1 MVQRPGRAGE
11 GLPLCEPGEG
21 PVGPGGARKPGSP
34 EAALGALGAREPD
47 ASHADVELRRGARG
61 ATALPEPIPLPPPAS
76 LHGPGGQV
84 CTGQPRAPS
93 PPSSGRGP
101 GGDGAGTELAELE
114 QTARPQHKGKLGRG
128 RSAESRGAS
137 VPRPPGASQGCI
149 PPHLGWGVI
158 EGGFT
163 ATW

>member
-61 ATALPEPIPLPPPAS
+61 ATALPEPIPLPPQPPFT
-76 LHGPGGQV
+76 GPGDR
-84 CTGQPRAPS
+84 CARAS
-93 PPSSGRGP
+93 QGHLRHLRAGEDRVGTGRGP
-101 GGDGAGTELAELE
+101 
-114 QTARPQHKGKLGRG
+114 
-128 RSAESRGAS
+128 S
-137 VPRPPGASQGCI
+137 
-149 PPHLGWGVI
+149 
-158 EGGFT
+158 
-163 ATW
+163 

>member
-47 ASHADVELRRGARG
+47 ASHADVELGVLRPCRS
-61 ATALPEPIPLPPPAS
+61 PSPFPPAS

-114 QTARPQHKGKLGRG
+114 QPARPQHKGKLGRG
-128 RSAESRGAS
+128 RSAEGRGAS
-137 VPRPPGASQGCI
+137 VPRPPGASQGCL
-149 PPHLGWGVI
+149 PPHLGLGCDRWRVHCHMV
-158 EGGFT
+158 T
-163 ATW
+163 TK